1 MTALNERKADGK
13 MQPPTSRYLIISRKQ
28 STGIKLRITR
38 QTKFQKFLFG
48 LFKIIFGVIIDIF
61 RPPKFLSAFLDQHS
75 DSLVCI

>member
-1 MTALNERKADGK
+1 MFSHE
-13 MQPPTSRYLIISRKQ
+13 Q

-48 LFKIIFGVIIDIF
+48 LFKIIFCVIIDIF
-61 RPPKFLSAFLDQHS
+61 RPPEFISAFLDQHS